1 MSILRKC
8 SIVGGDFLYEHVVM
22 ICGHW
27 YLYLLLVVF
36 VAAKESRVY
45 VFRLSDFEGDENGEF
60 VLGKQEIKDHK
71 IERTK
76 GKQNT

>member
-1 MSILRKC
+1 MYS
-8 SIVGGDFLYEHVVM
+8 
-22 ICGHW
+22 
-27 YLYLLLVVF
+27 LLVVF